1 VHYEVT
7 PVQTAKPRAS
17 GRSNVITVQQQEL
30 LRNHLDA
37 INDIA
42 ITELPTTMYI
52 SGDRDGVIKVF
63 L

>member
-7 PVQTAKPRAS
+7 PVAGVKPRTT
-17 GRSNVITVQQQEL
+17 GRSNVITVQQQQL

-37 INDIA
+37 ITDIA
-42 ITELPTTMYI
+42 LTEFPCMMLI

-63 L
+63 S